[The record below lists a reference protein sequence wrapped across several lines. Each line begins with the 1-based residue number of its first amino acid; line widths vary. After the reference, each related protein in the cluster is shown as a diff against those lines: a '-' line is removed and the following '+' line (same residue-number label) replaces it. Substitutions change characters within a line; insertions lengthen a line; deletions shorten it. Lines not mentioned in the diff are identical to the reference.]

1 MLHLVINLATYL
13 FSICYIFFHYFFF
26 STLCFVHFLLLLL
39 CFCMLLWQCKKKN
52 CYANK
57 AHIELNWE
65 REKESGIN
73 KVKKKKWFLPCLTAI
88 SLSVYTNRDSGH
100 FFFFKAHVFKG
111 LKKMFIIIGI
121 INFKHYSDR
130 NALRRPSKHGGS
142 DVELPRGYR
151 LSLSYTKNL

>member
-73 KVKKKKWFLPCLTAI
+73 KVKKKKDSCPVWQPFPFLFTLTGI
-88 SLSVYTNRDSGH
+88 RDI
-100 FFFFKAHVFKG
+100 FFFKAHVFKG